1 MKEKLSSFNTLQRKK
16 KQSLED
22 RVLDESIASEMEE
35 FQLKI
40 QVDLEEALS
49 GRSDY
54 LNLLQTV
61 YSEGEMASKKEIEE
75 FRKFGLEKPEKVEE
89 IHFISCYKQNGKCLF
104 EFPSEVSNDYKETT
118 GFILNAINNYVHHK
132 LGKMLEEL
140 SLENQTIHFFIIQ
153 DFIISIITSK
163 FVPRDKAA
171 PLAFQIVEVLKLYPE
186 QIPSINK
193 ELSRALEQLIESAK
207 ANFVQEEHTLKII
220 LIGDGAVGK
229 TSIRRHY
236 LGEGFRHDYQ
246 MTIGADLAV
255 KKSSLIYAGGKRIKY
270 VIWDLAGQPRF
281 DGVRMAYYTTAIG
294 ALAVF
299 DVTRPDSFQNIVLW
313 MNELWKSN
321 GRGPVPLVILGNKT
335 DLCDGTIHCV
345 SEEKARIFVG
355 RLSQISKQYRGFK
368 IYYLPTSAKTG
379 LNIEYAFELLGQELL
394 NFLANPLKKKN

>member
-1 MKEKLSSFNTLQRKK
+1 MEEKLSSQNTVPRKK
-16 KQSLED
+16 KNSLED
-22 RVLDESIASEMEE
+22 RVLDESVANEMEE
-35 FQLKI
+35 FQLRV

-49 GRSDY
+49 GRGDY
-54 LNLLQTV
+54 LNLLQAV
-61 YSEGEMASKKEIEE
+61 YSEGEIATKKEIEE
-75 FRKFGLEKPEKVEE
+75 FRKYGLEKPERVEE
-89 IHFISCYKQNGKCLF
+89 IHFISCYKRNGRCLF
-104 EFPSEVSNDYKETT
+104 EFPSEVSSDYKETT
-118 GFILNAINNYVHHK
+118 GFILNAVNNYIHYK

-140 SLENQTIHFFIIQ
+140 SIEKQTIHFFIIE

-171 PLAFQIVEVLKLYPE
+171 PLAFQIVETLKLYPE
-186 QIPSINK
+186 QTPSINK
-193 ELSRALEQLIESAK
+193 ELSRALQQLIESAR
-207 ANFVQEEHTLKII
+207 ASFVQEEHTLKII

-246 MTIGADLAV
+246 MTIGADLAA

-281 DGVRMAYYTTAIG
+281 DGVRTAYYTSAIG

-299 DVTRPDSFQNIVLW
+299 DVTRPESFQNIVLW
-313 MNELWKSN
+313 MNELWKNN

-335 DLCDGTIHCV
+335 DLCDGTIHCL
-345 SEEKARIFVG
+345 SEEKARNFVG
-355 RLSQISKQYRGFK
+355 RLSQISRQYRGFK

-394 NFLANPLKKKN
+394 NFLANPIKNKI